1 MTARLLGGW
10 EAWRLGGWAAG
21 RRKTRHSSPVAV
33 VVLPFLLLTGC
44 RASGPGVA
52 PTDLHVMP
60 TESITGHVRWEGD
73 VTVDRI
79 VVVRRG
85 GHLEIAPGTRVRFPR
100 IDWDGDGIG
109 DAEITVEGRLTARG
123 TPGAPIE
130 LASAEPE
137 PRPRD
142 WKYLMVNFAAGADL
156 ERVRV
161 RHAMSG
167 IQVHYSPASIRFCEF
182 AYNVDGV
189 RFSTADLT
197 VEGSWIHHN
206 TYGIRFEERGHPAR
220 IEGNEIS
227 GNGVG
232 IFAVTRCG
240 GRSVF
245 RGNNLR
251 WNGVPVRLG
260 WRQASGLRLGRNHW
274 GGLSASEVAAAS
286 QDGRER
292 PAGPGIDAEP
302 VLTGPVPVPWPF
314 QDPPPWHRSPPP
326 GEGGQ
331 DPPQPPSQ

>member
-1 MTARLLGGW
+1 MSRRAARGIVLGC
-10 EAWRLGGWAAG
+10 AL
-21 RRKTRHSSPVAV
+21 
-33 VVLPFLLLTGC
+33 VLAGC
-44 RASGPGVA
+44 RPPGPG
-52 PTDLHVMP
+52 PLSSDLHTMP
-60 TESITGHVRWEGD
+60 TESITGHVRWEGN

-123 TPGAPIE
+123 TPGAPID

-142 WKYLMVNFAAGADL
+142 WKYLMVNFAEGADL

-167 IQVHYSPASIRFCEF
+167 IQVHYSPASIRSCEF

-206 TYGIRFEERGHPAR
+206 THGIRFEERGHPAR

-227 GNGVG
+227 GNQVG

-240 GRSVF
+240 GLSVF

-251 WNGVPVRLG
+251 WNRVPVRLG
-260 WRQASGLRLGRNHW
+260 WGQGPGLRLGGNHW
-274 GGLSASEVAAAS
+274 GGLSARQVAAAS

-292 PAGPGIDAEP
+292 PAGPGIDADP
-302 VLTGPVPVPWPF
+302 VLPGPVPVPWPF
-314 QDPPPWHRSPPP
+314 QGPPPSCRPPSWAA
-326 GEGGQ
+326 GG
-331 DPPQPPSQ
+331 DPRQPPSQ

>member
-1 MTARLLGGW
+1 MRARHPARLARGI
-10 EAWRLGGWAAG
+10 A
-21 RRKTRHSSPVAV
+21 RRG
-33 VVLPFLLLTGC
+33 VVLGCILVLAGC
-44 RASGPGVA
+44 RPRGTGLSPS
-52 PTDLHVMP
+52 DLHTMP

-123 TPGAPIE
+123 TPGAPID

-142 WKYLMVNFAAGADL
+142 WKYLMVNFAAGAEL

-167 IQVHYSPASIRFCEF
+167 IQVHYSPASIRSCEF

-227 GNGVG
+227 NNEVG

-240 GRSVF
+240 GLSVF

-251 WNGVPVRLG
+251 WNRVPVRLG
-260 WRQASGLRLGRNHW
+260 WRQTSGLRLGGNHW
-274 GGLSASEVAAAS
+274 AGLSAREVAAAS

-292 PAGPGIDAEP
+292 PAGPGIAAEP
-302 VLTGPVPVPWPF
+302 VLPEPVPVPWPF
-314 QDPPPWHRSPPP
+314 QGPSPLAPAP
-326 GEGGQ
+326 RGTGG